1 MIKQL
6 AYLLPRLR
14 VLAEMFGR
22 EDHKGSA
29 YYFTQKNYKDLRKI
43 LAALIKGE
51 MKCIG

>member
-14 VLAEMFGR
+14 FLADTFGQ
-22 EDHKGSA
+22 KGYKESA
-29 YYFTQKNYKDLRKI
+29 YCFTRKNYKDTRKI

-51 MKCIG
+51 M